1 MNLSEDTNISFF
13 FAVDCGSPGWSGWM
27 PNCYCKN
34 YILINPHFPS
44 IRHRQFLSY
53 YTLTSFYYYLSEF
66 TLTYGLYLKQRNK
79 LFCLFVFSLT
89 YRCRIWIIIIKSCS
103 FGTKEPGKR
112 DHFYQTSLLKYI
124 FFSSTI
130 VSTVNRIKIAIPKSF
145 ATKFRFL
152 CEKYCYLEAT
162 KHNELMEPSS
172 VISCLRE
179 EDSF

>member
-1 MNLSEDTNISFF
+1 MWSSWTLTLYFYRNLAATCKALEAIVISHSMGVMTLSEDTNILFF

-34 YILINPHFPS
+34 YIIINPHFPS

-66 TLTYGLYLKQRNK
+66 TLVYGLYLKQRNK

-89 YRCRIWIIIIKSCS
+89 YRCRIWIIIIKSRS

-112 DHFYQTSLLKYI
+112 DNFIRHPFWSTSFSLVQLYLL
-124 FFSSTI
+124 
-130 VSTVNRIKIAIPKSF
+130 
-145 ATKFRFL
+145 
-152 CEKYCYLEAT
+152 
-162 KHNELMEPSS
+162 
-172 VISCLRE
+172 
-179 EDSF
+179 